1 MAKLL
6 VNVDSI
12 QKDLIIPKGVDYEQ
26 SFTVTDKNTGAGV
39 NFTGFNSCIV
49 TSKFKQ
55 NYESVSFAGTFSST
69 FTNSGIVTLSLTD
82 TQTSNLTV
90 GRYFYDVV
98 STLEFKTSADANSEL
113 QTVRLVQGQI
123 IVE

>member
-1 MAKLL
+1 MATQL
-6 VNVDSI
+6 VNIDTVE
-12 QKDLIIPKGVDYEQ
+12 KDIIIPKGVDYEQ
-26 SFTVTDKNTGAGV
+26 SFTITDKNTGAGV
-39 NFTGFNSCIV
+39 SFSGFASCKV

-55 NYESVSFAGTFSST
+55 NFESVSFAGTFSST
-69 FTNSGIVTLSLTD
+69 FTGSGVVTLSLTD
-82 TQTSNLTV
+82 TQTSNLSI

-98 STLEFKTSADANSEL
+98 STLEFKTGEDENSDL

>member
-1 MAKLL
+1 MAKQL
-6 VNVDSI
+6 VDVDTI
-12 QKDLIIPKGVDYEQ
+12 EKDIIIPKGVDYEQ
-26 SFTVTDKNTGAGV
+26 SFTITDKNTGAGV
-39 NFTGFNSCIV
+39 SFTGFASCRV

-55 NYESVSFAGTFSST
+55 NFESNSFAGTFGST
-69 FTNSGIVTLSLTD
+69 FTGSGVVTLSLTD
-82 TQTSNLTV
+82 TQTSNLSI

-98 STLEFKTSADANSEL
+98 STLEFKSGADVPGEL

>member
-1 MAKLL
+1 MAKQL
-6 VNVDSI
+6 VNIDTVE
-12 QKDLIIPKGVDYEQ
+12 KDIIIPKGVDYEQ
-26 SFTVTDKNTGAGV
+26 SFTITDKNSSGV
-39 NFTGFNSCIV
+39 SFSGFASCKV

-55 NYESVSFAGTFSST
+55 NFESVSFAGTFSST
-69 FTNSGIVTLSLTD
+69 FTGSGVVTLSLTD
-82 TQTSNLTV
+82 TQTSNLSI

-98 STLEFKTSADANSEL
+98 STLEFKTGEDENSDL

>member
-26 SFTVTDKNTGAGV
+26 SFTITDKNTGAGV
-39 NFTGFNSCIV
+39 SFTGFSSCRV